1 MDNFLSVVKPHTKII
16 TAGLVRVPYAHGLS
30 RASCPPSKG
39 IANAIISPHSGYQV
53 IYLSF
58 VCRYRGKSLVGAL
71 SAFKSGYQVRV
82 CFASADKRC
91 PHPSNLPTDALK
103 KTGTGWLS
111 TLHRPRCPDRTNCPS
126 CRKTDTSRFRYE

>member
-1 MDNFLSVVKPHTKII
+1 MDNFLSGVKPPTKII

-58 VCRYRGKSLVGAL
+58 VCRYRGKSLVEAL
-71 SAFKSGYQVRV
+71 RPFKSGYQMRV
-82 CFASADKRC
+82 CSAVADKRC
-91 PHPSNLPTDALK
+91 PHLSNLPTDALK
-103 KTGTGWLS
+103 KTGTGSLA
-111 TLHRPRCPDRTNCPS
+111 TLHHPQCLAHISHPS